1 MVILEFKNMNLL
13 DLGVS
18 SKGLSLSDC
27 HDGKSNQFQ
36 FPYMVI
42 AAPTQLPFGES
53 YWLWQNLSF
62 AVRKSSVA
70 ESGKRYKIVVS

>member
-1 MVILEFKNMNLL
+1 LVGAACVFMVILEFKNMNLL

-42 AAPTQLPFGES
+42 TF
-53 YWLWQNLSF
+53 
-62 AVRKSSVA
+62 
-70 ESGKRYKIVVS
+70 